1 MLTQARLE
9 ELLHYDPET
18 GLFTRLVR
26 TSNSTKVGDVVGTAG
41 KGGYLACSIDWKFH
55 QMHRLAFLYMT
66 GSFPVYDVDHING
79 LTADNRWCNLRD
91 VPTQL
96 NVQNVK
102 RANKNNRSGFMGV
115 HWREERAKWVASI
128 RINGKYVR
136 LGSFDTPEEAH
147 AAYLEGK
154 RKHHEGFLL

>member
-1 MLTQARLE
+1 MLTQARLK

-66 GSFPVYDVDHING
+66 GSFPVYDVDHINHDV
-79 LTADNRWCNLRD
+79 ADNRWSNLRD
-91 VPTQL
+91 VPETT
-96 NVQNVK
+96 NMQNEIKTRRNNSAGLMGAQWRADRQKWTAVLLIDGKK
-102 RANKNNRSGFMGV
+102 RRF
-115 HWREERAKWVASI
+115 
-128 RINGKYVR
+128 
-136 LGSFDTPEEAH
+136 GSFDTAEEAH
-147 AAYLEGK
+147 SAYLKAK
-154 RKHHEGFLL
+154 REHHTGFIL